1 MKFYTSSV
9 DTVNRNINFVTDM
22 FAFGTLKQFQ
32 FNFIGV
38 GIPDFMAPE
47 VCEEGNEE
55 DEEGSSKTQLGPQ
68 CTLKEQIE
76 KDMDD
81 GDLEILRGMEQLLM
95 TLNLDLSTIP
105 CKETEIQ
112 GCKS

>member
-22 FAFGTLKQFQ
+22 FAFGTLKQYVFW
-32 FNFIGV
+32 
-38 GIPDFMAPE
+38 IPEFMAPE

-81 GDLEILRGMEQLLM
+81 GDLESLRGMEQLLM